1 MPLQSVLDGYNGT
14 VMAYGQTGT
23 GKTYTV
29 GRLGKDDPSERGI
42 MVRALEDIFANL
54 SPGSD
59 IMAISYLQVCEI
71 ESLLPCSFSI
81 VHFISVEDIFYKLY
95 RGIMQL
101 KSILFMTH
109 EFCYLFHYIGPYS
122 F

>member
-1 MPLQSVLDGYNGT
+1 PFITDSGRVRVAVRVRPKTTEEHDLDFTDCVELQ
-14 VMAYGQTGT
+14 
-23 GKTYTV
+23 
-29 GRLGKDDPSERGI
+29 PE
-42 MVRALEDIFANL
+42 VRHLITL
-54 SPGSD
+54 
-59 IMAISYLQVCEI
+59 C
-71 ESLLPCSFSI
+71 
-81 VHFISVEDIFYKLY
+81 ISVEDIFYKLY